1 MNISWNNNAIKK
13 KTLGFGLNPRAS
25 SSSSGGAGGGGG
37 VAAVPPVGN
46 VFGDD
51 EDDDDEDDDQSSLGG
66 TRGGTMDAR
75 QRINREIAKEQ
86 AAIRQRAL
94 SAAEQAQR
102 ESTHN
107 KAGAGDNN
115 NNSAI
120 YDYDGAYDSFATQ
133 PSASNQKEGGGL
145 VEEHRKS
152 RYISNL
158 LDTAKKRQQERE
170 AVMERKIAKE
180 QAVEDAQE
188 DFAGKEKFVTKAYR
202 RKLEERKQ
210 WQAEEDA
217 KDKEETANDVTQTTT
232 AGAAMAR
239 FYGNFSNNVAVG
251 GTGSTGKNPGGTT
264 KELGKVEATNKDD
277 DDFRPIKGG
286 SGGMGFLA
294 GFERSEPAA
303 ADVDSTDDVNGPQR
317 VKHVNSPEPVLTLRQ
332 RREHKVAAARIRYLK
347 RKAAVA
353 ASN

>member
-1 MNISWNNNAIKK
+1 MNFSWNNQAIKK
-13 KTLGFGLNPRAS
+13 KPLGFGLNPRTS
-25 SSSSGGAGGGGG
+25 SSSEGAGGGGA
-37 VAAVPPVGN
+37 AAVPPRGN

-51 EDDDDEDDDQSSLGG
+51 DDDDNDDDDQSLGEN
-66 TRGGTMDAR
+66 RGGTTDAR
-75 QRINREIAKEQ
+75 QRINREIVKEQ

-94 SAAEQAQR
+94 RAAEQAQR

-107 KAGAGDNN
+107 KAGGGDNIN
-115 NNSAI
+115 KPAI

-133 PSASNQKEGGGL
+133 PSASNQKEGEGP
-145 VEEHRKS
+145 VKEHRKS
-152 RYISNL
+152 RYIGNL
-158 LDTAKKRQQERE
+158 LETAKKRQQERE

-217 KDKEETANDVTQTTT
+217 KDKEETANDVTQKTT

-251 GTGSTGKNPGGTT
+251 GTGNTGKNPGGTT

-303 ADVDSTDDVNGPQR
+303 ADVDSTDDVDGPQR